1 MFEALTYKRQLRQ
14 AFSDCFEPLKSVLGN
29 VPVPMQKDRYITA
42 SILGTCRGYA
52 EAVKT
57 NEKTFASIVDAVF
70 EEVYRQNSIA
80 VQTLTEAWLAD
91 NDDVFMAAY
100 YNAKSKASKDIDLAW
115 LQRYAQS
122 HFDTAFEVNHS
133 T

>member
-1 MFEALTYKRQLRQ
+1 MFEAITYKRKLKQ
-14 AFSDCFEPLKSVLGN
+14 AFSDCFDPLKSVLGN
-29 VPVPMQKDRYITA
+29 VPVPMQKDRFITA

-57 NEKTFASIVDAVF
+57 DEKTFASIVDAVF

-80 VQTLTEAWLAD
+80 VQTRTEEWLAK
-91 NDDVFMAAY
+91 NDEVFMTAY
-100 YNAKSKASKDIDLAW
+100 YNAKSKASKEIDLTW
-115 LQRYAQS
+115 LQMYAQS